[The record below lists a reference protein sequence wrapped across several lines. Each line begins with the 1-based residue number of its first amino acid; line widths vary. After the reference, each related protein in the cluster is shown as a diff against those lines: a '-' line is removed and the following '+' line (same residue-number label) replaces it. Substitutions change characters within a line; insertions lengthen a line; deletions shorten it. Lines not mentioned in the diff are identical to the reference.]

1 MQVRLTLALAL
12 SALTLAACGSS
23 SNSSRAVDNTP
34 PTNGGGSP
42 VTGVITARFDP
53 SNAVIP
59 LPNNLLLSGTTDL
72 TLNIPVADPSNYGDP
87 QVALNALDGWSTVGP
102 WSSSFSAAPA
112 PSSVVPGGSVR
123 MFEVTLT
130 GPGGGVTGVVR
141 ELNPG
146 TEFVTAL
153 APSDTTGRTMAI
165 IPTAPLKQLTTYMAV
180 LTNGITD
187 THGNDVTPDQTYFLA
202 KRTSPLCVNGQ
213 STDPLL
219 PSATACA
226 LEPLRLLTNSQLA
239 AAASQGIDPDDVVLS
254 WTATTQSTSVV
265 MSAVASTTQPAP
277 VTLVNS
283 GDTTQAVGLPPV
295 ADIYIGVITLPYY
308 LMPPSAE
315 NPTAPLTSFWKAS
328 PGAYVPPFNQY
339 GLDPTSTN
347 LTFANPFPAK
357 NTDVTVP
364 VLMTVPNANSGH
376 SKPASGWPIV
386 IYQHGITRNRTD
398 MLAISATLAAQ
409 GFAVVAID
417 LPLHGISPEAAPPL
431 SLLYVENTP
440 FAPIAS
446 EFTFDVD
453 YVDNTT
459 GAPGPDGHADAS
471 GTHMINLASLLTS
484 RDNLRQGVADLL
496 VLSASIG
503 SMDIDGNQVGDFD
516 TSRKAFVGQS
526 LGSIVGTSFIAMDPT
541 VNVATLSVPGGGI
554 AQLLN
559 GSPTFGPRIRA
570 GLAAAGV
577 EAGTPDFDR
586 FLGAAQQAVDSADP
600 INYGMASLNN
610 AILLHEVIGS
620 DDSLPDQVIPNS
632 VPGAPLS
639 GTEPLIRALGLSPL
653 TSAGQHVDPDGI
665 RGVTRFIAGDHGS
678 LLSPAASAA
687 TTVEMQTEM
696 ASMTASGGAA
706 VIVADDSV
714 ISTQ

>member
-23 SNSSRAVDNTP
+23 SNSSRAVDNP
-34 PTNGGGSP
+34 PASNGGGSP

-53 SNAVIP
+53 GNGVVP

-72 TLNIPVADPSNYGDP
+72 TLNIPVADPANYGDP
-87 QVALNALDGWSTVGP
+87 QVALNALDGWSTVTP
-102 WSSSFSAAPA
+102 WSASFSAPPA
-112 PSSVVPGGSVR
+112 ASTVVPGTSVR
-123 MFEVTLT
+123 LFEVTLT
-130 GPGGGVTGVVR
+130 GPGGGVTGIVR
-141 ELNPG
+141 ELSAG

-153 APSDTTGRTMAI
+153 APSDSTGRTMAI
-165 IPTAPLKQLTTYMAV
+165 IPTSPLKQLTTYLAII
-180 LTNGITD
+180 TNGITD
-187 THGNDVTPDQTYFLA
+187 ANGNDVTPDQTYFLS

-219 PSATACA
+219 PDASACA
-226 LEPLRLLTNSQLA
+226 LEPLRQLTNSHLA
-239 AAASQGIDPDDVVLS
+239 AASAAGIDPDDVVLS

-265 MSAVASTTQPAP
+265 LSALASVTQPAP
-277 VTLVNS
+277 TVLAPTGL
-283 GDTTQAVGLPPV
+283 TTQAVGLPPV

-308 LMPPSAE
+308 LVPPSAE
-315 NPTAPLTSFWKAS
+315 TPTGPITGFWKAS
-328 PGAYVPPFNQY
+328 PGAYVPPFNAY

-417 LPLHGISPEAAPPL
+417 LPLHGISPEDASLAPF
-431 SLLYVENTP
+431 YVENTP
-440 FAPIAS
+440 FGPLAT
-446 EFTFDVD
+446 EFTFNVD
-453 YVDNTT
+453 YVDNAT
-459 GAPGPDGHADAS
+459 GAPGADGHADAS
-471 GTHMINLASLLTS
+471 GTHLINLASLLTS

-503 SMDIDGNQVGDFD
+503 GMDIDGNQAGDFD

-526 LGSIVGTSFIAMDPT
+526 LGSMVGTLFIALDET

-554 AQLLN
+554 ANLLN
-559 GSPTFGPRIRA
+559 GSPTFGPSIRA

-577 EAGTPDFDR
+577 EAGTPDFDS
-586 FLGAAQQAVDSADP
+586 FLGAAQQAIDAADP
-600 INYGMASLNN
+600 INYGMASINN

-620 DDSLPDQVIPNS
+620 DASPPDQVIPNS

-639 GTEPLIRALGLSPL
+639 GTEPLIRALGLSPIS
-653 TSAGQHVDPDGI
+653 SAGQHVDADGI
-665 RGVTRFIAGDHGS
+665 RGVTRFIAGEHGS
-678 LLSPAASAA
+678 LLSPASSAA

-714 ISTQ
+714 ISSQ

>member
-23 SNSSRAVDNTP
+23 SNSSRAVDNPP

-53 SNAVIP
+53 SNGVVP

-72 TLNIPVADPSNYGDP
+72 TLNIPVADPTNYGDP

-102 WSSSFSAAPA
+102 WSASFSASPAASSIAP
-112 PSSVVPGGSVR
+112 GTSVR
-123 MFEVTLT
+123 MFEVTRDPQT
-130 GPGGGVTGVVR
+130 TAVTGVVR
-141 ELNPG
+141 ELTPG
-146 TEFVTAL
+146 AEFVTAL

-165 IPTAPLKQLTTYMAV
+165 IPTSPLKQLTTYMAV

-187 THGNDVTPDQTYFLA
+187 AQGNDVTPDQTFFLA
-202 KRTSPLCVNGQ
+202 KRTSPLCVDQQ
-213 STDPLL
+213 STDPLI
-219 PSATACA
+219 PASTACA
-226 LEPLRLLTNSQLA
+226 LEPLRQLTNAQLA

-254 WTATTQSTSVV
+254 WAATTQSTSVV
-265 MSAVASTTQPAP
+265 LGQVAATTQPAP
-277 VTLVNS
+277 TILAPTPYNTS
-283 GDTTQAVGLPPV
+283 IVGLPPV
-295 ADIYIGVITLPYY
+295 ANIYIGVITLPYY
-308 LMPPSAE
+308 LVPPSAE
-315 NPTAPLTSFWKAS
+315 NPTGPLTGFWKAA
-328 PGAYVPPFNQY
+328 PGAYVPPFNAL

-347 LTFANPFPAK
+347 LTFANPFPVK

-386 IYQHGITRNRTD
+386 IYQHGITRNRSD
-398 MLAISATLAAQ
+398 MLAISATLAGQ

-417 LPLHGISPEAAPPL
+417 LPLHGISPEDPALAGF
-431 SLLYVENTP
+431 YVGNTP
-440 FAPIAS
+440 FAGMAT
-446 EFTFDVD
+446 EFTFNVD

-459 GAPGPDGHADAS
+459 GAPGPDGHPDSS
-471 GTHMINLASLLTS
+471 GTHMINLSSLLTS
-484 RDNLRQGVADLL
+484 RDNLRQGVANLL

-526 LGSIVGTSFIAMDPT
+526 LGSIVGTSFIALDPT

-554 AQLLN
+554 ANLLN

-586 FLGAAQQAVDSADP
+586 FLGAAQQAIDSVDP
-600 INYGMASLNN
+600 INYGMASINN

-639 GTEPLIRALGLSPL
+639 GTEPLIRVLGLSPI
-653 TSAGQHVDPDGI
+653 TSAGQHVSPDGT

-714 ISTQ
+714 ISSQ

>member
-376 SKPASGWPIV
+376 SKPA
-386 IYQHGITRNRTD
+386 
-398 MLAISATLAAQ
+398 
-409 GFAVVAID
+409 
-417 LPLHGISPEAAPPL
+417 
-431 SLLYVENTP
+431 
-440 FAPIAS
+440 
-446 EFTFDVD
+446 
-453 YVDNTT
+453 
-459 GAPGPDGHADAS
+459 
-471 GTHMINLASLLTS
+471 
-484 RDNLRQGVADLL
+484 
-496 VLSASIG
+496 
-503 SMDIDGNQVGDFD
+503 
-516 TSRKAFVGQS
+516 
-526 LGSIVGTSFIAMDPT
+526 
-541 VNVATLSVPGGGI
+541 
-554 AQLLN
+554 
-559 GSPTFGPRIRA
+559 
-570 GLAAAGV
+570 
-577 EAGTPDFDR
+577 
-586 FLGAAQQAVDSADP
+586 
-600 INYGMASLNN
+600 
-610 AILLHEVIGS
+610 
-620 DDSLPDQVIPNS
+620 
-632 VPGAPLS
+632 
-639 GTEPLIRALGLSPL
+639 
-653 TSAGQHVDPDGI
+653 
-665 RGVTRFIAGDHGS
+665 
-678 LLSPAASAA
+678 
-687 TTVEMQTEM
+687 
-696 ASMTASGGAA
+696 
-706 VIVADDSV
+706 
-714 ISTQ
+714 

>member
-34 PTNGGGSP
+34 PVNGGGSP

-53 SNAVIP
+53 SNGVVP

-72 TLNIPVADPSNYGDP
+72 TLNIPVADPTNYGDP

-102 WSSSFSAAPA
+102 WSASFSAAPTA
-112 PSSVVPGGSVR
+112 STVVPGTSVR
-123 MFEVTLT
+123 LFEVSLT

-141 ELNPG
+141 ELSAG
-146 TEFVTAL
+146 TEFVTAM
-153 APSDTTGRTMAI
+153 APSDSTGRTMAI
-165 IPTAPLKQLTTYMAV
+165 IPTSPLKQLTTYMAIV
-180 LTNGITD
+180 TNSITD
-187 THGNDVTPDQTYFLA
+187 ANGNDVTPDQTYFLA
-202 KRTSPLCVNGQ
+202 KRTSPLCVDGE

-219 PSATACA
+219 PAATACA

-265 MSAVASTTQPAP
+265 LGALASVTQPAATVLAP
-277 VTLVNS
+277 T
-283 GDTTQAVGLPPV
+283 GMDTSAIGLPPV

-308 LMPPSAE
+308 LVPPSAE
-315 NPTAPLTSFWKAS
+315 NPTGPLNGFWKAA
-328 PGAYVPPFNQY
+328 PGAYVPPFNAY

-364 VLMTVPNANSGH
+364 VLMTVPNVNSGH

-386 IYQHGITRNRTD
+386 IFQHGITRNRTD
-398 MLAISATLAAQ
+398 ALAISATLAAQ

-417 LPLHGISPEAAPPL
+417 LPLHGISPENPVLAPF
-431 SLLYVENTP
+431 YVENTP
-440 FAPIAS
+440 FAPMAT

-453 YVDNTT
+453 YVDNST
-459 GAPGPDGHADAS
+459 GAPGPDGHADSS
-471 GTHMINLASLLTS
+471 GTHMINLSSLLTS

-503 SMDIDGNQVGDFD
+503 SMDINGDHVGDFD
-516 TSRKAFVGQS
+516 ASRKAFVGQS
-526 LGSIVGTSFIAMDPT
+526 LGSIVGTPFIALDPT

-554 AQLLN
+554 ANLLN

-586 FLGAAQQAVDSADP
+586 FLGAAQQAIDAADP
-600 INYGMASLNN
+600 INFGTASINN
-610 AILLHEVIGS
+610 AILLH
-620 DDSLPDQVIPNS
+620 
-632 VPGAPLS
+632 
-639 GTEPLIRALGLSPL
+639 
-653 TSAGQHVDPDGI
+653 
-665 RGVTRFIAGDHGS
+665 
-678 LLSPAASAA
+678 
-687 TTVEMQTEM
+687 
-696 ASMTASGGAA
+696 
-706 VIVADDSV
+706 
-714 ISTQ
+714 